1 MFLIHTPREHA
12 EVVARAVVGA
22 CRLDGWQSP
31 VQPQLL
37 HTLFNRLLG
46 QDLDF
51 EKIEPLS
58 AAEVAATLS
67 TPEERQELIHLMVAI
82 EILSSPLPE
91 RLERSVV
98 QWATALQVHERDLL
112 YARDL
117 ARGELTKAVH
127 DFYRMSWIGDLDR
140 RSPEFEALLRHGGDK
155 AYALTVEAN
164 GAEAARW
171 SALGSCPQGSIGRS
185 LWDFY
190 QMRGFSFPGQ
200 PGSVNAAVAQ
210 HDWIHVLADYGTTP
224 MGEIE
229 TSGFYNAAARTSA
242 AMLVLLGVLA
252 LFESGLMPASVVV
265 SKQPGHSLSA
275 PGGVERMAEAVARG
289 KACSTDLLLDVDF
302 FQQANEP
309 LEEMRARFAIAPKS
323 ARILEIDPWGALKL
337 PPSNWKF

>member
-22 CRLDGWQSP
+22 CRVDGWQSP
-31 VQPQLL
+31 VQPKLL

-58 AAEVAATLS
+58 ATEVAGTLS
-67 TPEERQELIHLMVAI
+67 SAEERQELVHLMVAI
-82 EILSSPLPE
+82 EVLCNPLPE

-98 QWATALQVHERDLL
+98 QWATALHVHERALV
-112 YARDL
+112 YAREL

-140 RSPEFEALLRHGGDK
+140 RSPEFETLLRHAGDK

-164 GAEAARW
+164 AAEADRW
-171 SALGSCPQGSIGRS
+171 SALGSCPRASVGRG
-185 LWDFY
+185 LWEFY
-190 QMRGFSFPGQ
+190 QMRGFPFPGQ

-210 HDWIHVLADYGTTP
+210 HDWIHVLADYGTMP

-229 TSGFYNAAARTSA
+229 TSSFYNSAARTSS
-242 AMLVLLGVLA
+242 AMLTLLAVLA
-252 LFESGLMPASVVV
+252 LFESGLMPATVVV

-275 PGGVERMAEAVARG
+275 PGGFERMAEAVARG
-289 KACSTDLLLDVDF
+289 TACDTDLLLNVDF
-302 FQQANEP
+302 FQHANEP
-309 LEEMRARFAIAPKS
+309 LEALRARFAVPPKS
-323 ARILEIDPWGALKL
+323 PGILELDPWGAMKL
-337 PPSNWKF
+337 PSTK

>member
-51 EKIEPLS
+51 EKIAPLS
-58 AAEVAATLS
+58 PVEVAKTLS
-67 TPEERQELIHLMVAI
+67 GAEERRELIHLMVAI
-82 EILSSPLPE
+82 EMLSNPLPQ

-98 QWATALQVHERDLL
+98 QWATALHVHEHDLL
-112 YARDL
+112 YVRDL
-117 ARGELTKAVH
+117 ARGEFTKAVH

-140 RSPEFEALLRHGGDK
+140 RSPEIEALLRHAGDK
-155 AYALTVEAN
+155 AYALTVEADPV
-164 GAEAARW
+164 EVARW
-171 SALGSCPQGSIGRS
+171 NVLGSCPQGSLGRS
-185 LWDFY
+185 VWDFY
-190 QMRGFSFPGQ
+190 QMRGFPFPGQ

-229 TSGFYNAAARTSA
+229 TSAFYNAATRTSS

-252 LFESGLMPASVVV
+252 IFESGLMPGSVVV
-265 SKQPGHSLSA
+265 SKQPGHCLSA
-275 PGGVERMAEAVARG
+275 PGGIERMAEAVARG
-289 KACSTDLLLDVDF
+289 AACNTDLLLDIDF
-302 FQQANEP
+302 FQRANEP
-309 LEEMRARFAIAPKS
+309 LEGIRAKFAIPPKS
-323 ARILEIDPWGALKL
+323 PKILELDPWGALKL
-337 PPSNWKF
+337 PPSK